1 MKPIY
6 KIIIILIILYSAIY
20 PVFAE
25 EPEWVDPQEKTMR
38 MTESFTREG
47 YVIEATDFYDYS
59 ALITVF
65 DAKGNLVTR
74 NLTRI
79 HDYFVVNDRLNIT
92 IIDLQEVRGNI
103 GANLGLNVSV
113 DQWVKIET
121 RLKGSP
127 SLKLS
132 IIPKGIE
139 IKNRTIVMRTYI
151 PGSEIP
157 INFSIRNEGK
167 AKLKDMIL
175 KINTSLSVL
184 YNEKLNY
191 EILELGA
198 GNESDVI
205 TVRFQAPYTE
215 ERKLISISVE
225 ALGYDIFGKAY
236 HAADSAFIEV
246 TPQFDNKI
254 ELVKYVS
261 EKVYMGDTATVSLSI
276 KNNGSYKIDNVN
288 LTESLP
294 PGIEPI
300 GTNLSWNFNLEPL
313 EQKTVSYIVKPQKP
327 GTYFFLPG
335 SSIIEYKGTL
345 DYNKKPV
352 KLMVGGPYVVLLK
365 SASSYDPVKGE
376 RINITIEAKNLG
388 DATAIVKLI
397 DTIPMNY
404 SLASEDQTYDNI
416 SDTMVLHP
424 GVSGSF
430 SYLVFTS
437 GTGNFILP
445 PARATILDKIMYRDE
460 RYKQN
465 ATSAE
470 LIIKVG
476 EPLKTEPSSVKITS
490 VPQKSA
496 SPESIETNVPS
507 ETPKSSSGFEGYM
520 FIIFFLA
527 ILVIRKL
534 KFRK

>member
-1 MKPIY
+1 MKPIC
-6 KIIIILIILYSAIY
+6 KIIIILIILCSAIY
-20 PVFAE
+20 PAFAE

-38 MTESFTREG
+38 MTESFTRGG
-47 YVIEATDFYDYS
+47 YVIEATDFYDSS

-65 DAKGNLVTR
+65 DTKGNLVTR

-79 HDYFVVNDRLNIT
+79 NDYFVVDDRMNIT

-103 GANLGLNVSV
+103 GANLGFNVSV

-121 RLKGSP
+121 RVKGSP
-127 SLKLS
+127 SIKLS

-139 IKNRTIVMRTYI
+139 IKNRTIVRRTYI

-175 KINTSLSVL
+175 KINTSMPVL

-225 ALGYDIFGKAY
+225 ATGYDIFGKA
-236 HAADSAFIEV
+236 HRAADSASVEV
-246 TPQFDNKI
+246 IPQFDNKI
-254 ELVKYVS
+254 ELIKYVS
-261 EKVYMGDTATVSLSI
+261 EKVYMGDVATVSLSI

-294 PGIEPI
+294 QGIEPI
-300 GTNLSWNFNLEPL
+300 DTNLSWNFNLGPF
-313 EQKTVSYIVKPQKP
+313 EQKTISYMVKPQKP
-327 GTYFFLPG
+327 GTYLFLPG
-335 SSIIEYKGTL
+335 GSIIEYQGTL

-352 KLMVGGPYVVLLK
+352 KLIVGGPYVILLK

-376 RINITIEAKNLG
+376 KINITIEAKNLG

-397 DTIPMNY
+397 DTIPVNY

-424 GVSGSF
+424 GISGSF
-430 SYLVFTS
+430 SYLIFTS
-437 GTGNFILP
+437 GTGSFILP
-445 PARATILDKIMYRDE
+445 PARATILDKIMYKDE
-460 RYKQN
+460 RYTQN

-470 LIIKVG
+470 LIIKVR
-476 EPLKTEPSSVKITS
+476 EPLEIESPSVKITS
-490 VPQKSA
+490 VPRKSA
-496 SPESIETNVPS
+496 SPVSIETNVPA
-507 ETPKSSSGFEGYM
+507 ETPKSSPGFEVYM
-520 FIIFFLA
+520 LIIFF
-527 ILVIRKL
+527 LVIRKL
-534 KFRK
+534 NIRK

>member
-1 MKPIY
+1 MKPIC

-47 YVIEATDFYDYS
+47 YVIEATDFYDSS

-79 HDYFVVNDRLNIT
+79 NDYFVVDDRMNIT

-121 RLKGSP
+121 RVKGSP
-127 SLKLS
+127 SIKLS

-139 IKNRTIVMRTYI
+139 IKNRTIVRRTYI

-175 KINTSLSVL
+175 KINTSLPVL

-225 ALGYDIFGKAY
+225 ATGYDIFGKAY
-236 HAADSAFIEV
+236 RAADSAFIEV
-246 TPQFDNKI
+246 IPQFDNKI
-254 ELVKYVS
+254 ELIKYVS
-261 EKVYMGDTATVSLSI
+261 EKVYMGDIAVVSLSI

-294 PGIEPI
+294 QGIEPI
-300 GTNLSWNFNLEPL
+300 DTNLSWNFNLEPF
-313 EQKTVSYIVKPQKP
+313 EQKTISYMVKPQKP

-335 SSIIEYKGTL
+335 SSIIEYQGTL

-352 KLMVGGPYVVLLK
+352 KLIVGGPYVILLK

-376 RINITIEAKNLG
+376 KINITIEAKNLG

-397 DTIPMNY
+397 DTIPVNY

-424 GVSGSF
+424 GISGSF
-430 SYLVFTS
+430 SYLIFTS
-437 GTGNFILP
+437 GTGSFILP
-445 PARATILDKIMYRDE
+445 PARATILDKIMYKDE
-460 RYKQN
+460 RYTQN

-470 LIIKVG
+470 LIIKVR
-476 EPLKTEPSSVKITS
+476 EPLKMESSSVKITS

-507 ETPKSSSGFEGYM
+507 ETPKSSPGFEVYM
-520 FIIFFLA
+520 FIIFFL
-527 ILVIRKL
+527 VIRKL
-534 KFRK
+534 NFRK